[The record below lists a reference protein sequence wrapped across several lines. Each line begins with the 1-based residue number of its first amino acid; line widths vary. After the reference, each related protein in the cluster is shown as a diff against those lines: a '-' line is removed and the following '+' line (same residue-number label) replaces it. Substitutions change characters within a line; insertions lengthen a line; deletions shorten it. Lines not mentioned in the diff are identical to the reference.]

1 MAQKVIIVAQRMG
14 QLWHAIIERNAGF
27 EVAEM
32 SDEYVND
39 RYEEVVDITC
49 KDGTVFQCKTD
60 FRDIS
65 DNEIYWETFN
75 NVEKWLSESL
85 KQHEQKIAKGSYTL
99 KELHEYQNLVNNA
112 ERLREMMMNEQNL
125 EQSVHNE
132 IGMKMN

>member
-85 KQHEQKIAKGSYTL
+85 KQHEQKI
-99 KELHEYQNLVNNA
+99 E
-112 ERLREMMMNEQNL
+112 
-125 EQSVHNE
+125 
-132 IGMKMN
+132 